1 MSHFPKR
8 AKRKNFPPSSHTIPL
23 PRSIIYSGL
32 AAWNE
37 RTVYPHNLIWASALG
52 TLARNLYLPL
62 AIFCLIIRQAGFAPV
77 KTGGIATGAKKM
89 PHRYLEPGDHCDGPG
104 KHALGSG
111 G

>member
-32 AAWNE
+32 AAWNG

-62 AIFCLIIRQAGFAPV
+62 AITLFDHPAGWLCTCEDWRHSDRCKENAP
-77 KTGGIATGAKKM
+77 
-89 PHRYLEPGDHCDGPG
+89 PL
-104 KHALGSG
+104 S
-111 G
+111 